1 MSDGARLLGGSLNLS
16 AYPFS
21 VSADRAGQPYLVRLG
36 QHAVLPLP
44 RYNYVV
50 TRSRHY
56 LCIIHLGLGIGIN
69 PYRLGLALGPSS
81 GIFKYEPP
89 AQDSLAQAVPSG
101 RTRQYV
107 RFAPSVSIIK
117 AIASSRSILACTGI
131 PASKLARRYPAV
143 AKKSAI

>member
-1 MSDGARLLGGSLNLS
+1 MNRAPTRVRPAANSMQLCRDAVPSL
-16 AYPFS
+16 
-21 VSADRAGQPYLVRLG
+21 PY
-36 QHAVLPLP
+36 
-44 RYNYVV
+44 
-50 TRSRHY
+50 
-56 LCIIHLGLGIGIN
+56 IHSGLGIGIN

-101 RTRQYV
+101 RIRQYV

-131 PASKLARRYPAV
+131 PASKQARRYPAV